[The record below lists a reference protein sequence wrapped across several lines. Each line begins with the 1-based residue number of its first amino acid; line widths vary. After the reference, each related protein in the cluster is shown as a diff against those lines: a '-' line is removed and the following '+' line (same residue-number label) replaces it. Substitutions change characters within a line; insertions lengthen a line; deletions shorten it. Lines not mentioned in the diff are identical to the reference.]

1 MSNASGPTATAAAI
15 GNDNWGEVLGL
26 EILEVEDDLLRARL
40 DAGPR
45 HHQPYGILHGG
56 VYASIVEAAGSIAA
70 GMLVQKRGQAGVV
83 GVSNHTDFLRS
94 HSSGRLDVEARPLH
108 AGRRTHLWEVSIRRA
123 SDGTLVSRGQL
134 RLQVLD
140 QLPAERAAKIRGS
153 QPS

>member
-1 MSNASGPTATAAAI
+1 MSDVNENGPI
-15 GNDNWGEVLGL
+15 GNDNWGELLGL
-26 EILEVEDDLLRARL
+26 EILEIEDDLLRGRL
-40 DAGPR
+40 EAGPR

-70 GMLVQKRGQAGVV
+70 GMLVQKRGKAGVV

-94 HSSGRLDVEARPLH
+94 HSTGWLDVEARALH

-123 SDGTLVSRGQL
+123 SDGALVSRGQL

-140 QLPAERAAKIRGS
+140 QLPAERTRKGTGTG
-153 QPS
+153 PS

>member
-1 MSNASGPTATAAAI
+1 MSEANEQGLM
-15 GNDNWGEVLGL
+15 GKDNWGEVLGL
-26 EILEVEDDLLRARL
+26 EILEIGDDLLRGRL
-40 DAGPR
+40 EAGPR

-94 HSSGRLDVEARPLH
+94 HSTGWLDVEARALH
-108 AGRRTHLWEVSIRRA
+108 AGRRTHLWEVSIRRD

-140 QLPAERAAKIRGS
+140 QLPAERARKATEGR
-153 QPS
+153 PS